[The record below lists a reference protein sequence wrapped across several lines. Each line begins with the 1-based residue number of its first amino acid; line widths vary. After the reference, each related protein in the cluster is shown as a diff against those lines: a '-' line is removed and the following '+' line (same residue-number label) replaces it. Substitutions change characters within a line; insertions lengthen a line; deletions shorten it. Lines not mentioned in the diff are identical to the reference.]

1 VVMNTSE
8 TERLAPA
15 GTHGIAV
22 TDAGGATATI
32 GTATAQV
39 RVTPGSEAVD
49 TTGAGDAFAA
59 ALVAGL
65 LDAEWPPA
73 QAVVEGALRGAVELA
88 AAVARVPGAQARVGV
103 ES

>member
-1 VVMNTSE
+1 M
-8 TERLAPA
+8 
-15 GTHGIAV
+15 AV
-22 TDAGGATATI
+22 TDAAGATATI
-32 GTATAQV
+32 GTATADV
-39 RVTPGSEAVD
+39 RVPPGSGAVD

-73 QAVVEGALRGAVELA
+73 QAVLEVALRDAVELA
-88 AAVARVPGAQARVGV
+88 AAVARAPGAQARVGA